1 MANDK
6 TEAPEKPPR
15 KSQPEALSDDGGT
28 PAPHPS
34 LMKQPPTPPVP
45 PTLAWPT
52 HARDVRLK
60 GSIRLPGQACDW
72 LTTDSAKA
80 KSGRAVVESL
90 AVAPWGICITGGEKQ
105 FSEPVVNVPW
115 AQVEYWV
122 PA

>member
-1 MANDK
+1 MA
-6 TEAPEKPPR
+6 TEKLEVPEKLPR
-15 KSQPEALSDDGGT
+15 KSQPE
-28 PAPHPS
+28 
-34 LMKQPPTPPVP
+34 
-45 PTLAWPT
+45 WPT
-52 HARDVRLK
+52 HAREVRLK
-60 GSIRLPGQACDW
+60 STIRLPGQACDW
-72 LTTDSAKA
+72 FSIDPAKA